1 MKPRSCTSI
10 PVKISD
16 GSLQTSSLAQRQRF
30 GRELY
35 FDLLLRFHFICKK
48 VIIAK
53 RPADRKLVRNSAAFQ
68 FRLLLRGSSTATEKT
83 STVSAGP
90 RRFFKRRYDGKQ
102 SHIDLIPSDMTAC
115 LQFVIQSVKL
125 CVTDIHEYAG
135 NSRTQER
142 KQQQTHRE
150 RSVCKNEL

>member
-115 LQFVIQSVKL
+115 LQFVIQSVKY
-125 CVTDIHEYAG
+125 EYAG